1 MNPYKKTN
9 MVEFAN
15 NVIDAVHGSLSIED
29 IFVPVNR
36 PSSWSEAIA
45 EAKRPEEGAI
55 KIAAEQKTVRLRC
68 VYPDPDDG
76 SSYSWIKVDDEKIT
90 DKLKEFEDSYGGS
103 K

>member
-1 MNPYKKTN
+1 MNQWKPRAD
-9 MVEFAN
+9 MVDFAN
-15 NVIDAVHGSLSIED
+15 SILSGWGDAM
-29 IFVPVNR
+29 
-36 PSSWSEAIA
+36 A
-45 EAKRPEEGAI
+45 EARRPAEGAI
-55 KIAAEQKTVRLRC
+55 KIAVEQKTVKLKC

>member
-1 MNPYKKTN
+1 
-9 MVEFAN
+9 
-15 NVIDAVHGSLSIED
+15 
-29 IFVPVNR
+29 
-36 PSSWSEAIA
+36 
-45 EAKRPEEGAI
+45 
-55 KIAAEQKTVRLRC
+55 

>member
-1 MNPYKKTN
+1 MNPYKKTD

-15 NVIDAVHGSLSIED
+15 SVIDAVHGSLSIKD
-29 IFVPVNR
+29 IFVPA
-36 PSSWSEAIA
+36 SSWSEAIA
-45 EAKRPEEGAI
+45 EARRPEEGAI
-55 KIAAEQKTVRLRC
+55 KIAVEQKTVKLKC

>member
-1 MNPYKKTN
+1 MNPYKRTD
-9 MVEFAN
+9 MVDFAN
-15 NVIDAVHGSLSIED
+15 SILSGWGDAM
-29 IFVPVNR
+29 
-36 PSSWSEAIA
+36 A
-45 EAKRPEEGAI
+45 EARRPAEGAI
-55 KIAAEQKTVRLRC
+55 KIAVEQKTVKLKC

>member
-1 MNPYKKTN
+1 

-55 KIAAEQKTVRLRC
+55 KISVEQKTVRLRC

>member
-1 MNPYKKTN
+1 MNPYKRTD
-9 MVEFAN
+9 MVNFAN
-15 NVIDAVHGSLSIED
+15 SILSGWGDAM
-29 IFVPVNR
+29 
-36 PSSWSEAIA
+36 A
-45 EAKRPEEGAI
+45 EARRPAEGAI
-55 KIAAEQKTVRLRC
+55 KIAVEQKTVKLKC

>member
-1 MNPYKKTN
+1 MNQWKPRTD
-9 MVEFAN
+9 MVDFAN
-15 NVIDAVHGSLSIED
+15 TILSGWGDAM
-29 IFVPVNR
+29 
-36 PSSWSEAIA
+36 A
-45 EAKRPEEGAI
+45 EARRPAEGAI
-55 KIAAEQKTVRLRC
+55 KVAVEQKTVKLKC